1 MTKKTKQS
9 YNSRFKK
16 AIKLEE
22 KYHDTGVNKDALNE
36 IFNDLQVDLSVVLP
50 YQNDYLEAKYNNKKP
65 LRSFKYYNTRMDHV
79 EYDELSYSKN
89 NEIISQNDMIN
100 LQKKL
105 NKKNGYY
112 T

>member
-1 MTKKTKQS
+1 MKPIIKIIEDKIETGMTKKTKQS

-50 YQNDYLEAKYNNKKP
+50 YQNDYLEAK
-65 LRSFKYYNTRMDHV
+65 
-79 EYDELSYSKN
+79 
-89 NEIISQNDMIN
+89 
-100 LQKKL
+100 
-105 NKKNGYY
+105 
-112 T
+112 

>member
-1 MTKKTKQS
+1 
-9 YNSRFKK
+9 
-16 AIKLEE
+16 
-22 KYHDTGVNKDALNE
+22 
-36 IFNDLQVDLSVVLP
+36 
-50 YQNDYLEAKYNNKKP
+50 
-65 LRSFKYYNTRMDHV
+65 MDHV

-89 NEIISQNDMIN
+89 NEIISQNDLIN